1 MWPSVLRP
9 QKGND
14 RQPFHRSGSKLA
26 FALLQPKQRHQ
37 ALACGAIHGRMCH
50 CGSSASFRRSH
61 CRTVS
66 LPTRLI
72 WSTWRQPSVRLV
84 NSVLLRPGLTFH
96 AFILPP
102 RSKHHVVAKTIPALG
117 ADRHRDVITMQAN
130 AAIVVNDRYLAGH
143 ADGVALGEPCC
154 RLKGR
159 ETSDRSRCYAD
170 APPAMQEDRMDTGQ
184 LRTARPQP
192 QRQAI
197 KLRRLA
203 EVR

>member
-1 MWPSVLRP
+1 MLHAINVAVRLASAKKVMTD
-9 QKGND
+9 N
-14 RQPFHRSGSKLA
+14 RSIEAARKLA

-37 ALACGAIHGRMCH
+37 ASRPAGQFTGDICH

-72 WSTWRQPSVRLV
+72 LV
-84 NSVLLRPGLTFH
+84 DLAPAFSPACRTAFSFGPAWTFH

-159 ETSDRSRCYAD
+159 ET
-170 APPAMQEDRMDTGQ
+170 
-184 LRTARPQP
+184 
-192 QRQAI
+192 
-197 KLRRLA
+197 
-203 EVR
+203 